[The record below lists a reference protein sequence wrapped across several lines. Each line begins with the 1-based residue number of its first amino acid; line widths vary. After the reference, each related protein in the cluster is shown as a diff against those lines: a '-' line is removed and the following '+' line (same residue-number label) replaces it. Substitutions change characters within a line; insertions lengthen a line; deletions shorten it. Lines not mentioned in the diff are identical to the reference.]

1 VMIAAGTEEELSA
14 LDELFRSAEA
24 VAGR

>member
-1 VMIAAGTEEELSA
+1 MIAAGTAEELSA
-14 LDELFRSAEA
+14 LDDLFRSAEA

>member
-1 VMIAAGTEEELSA
+1 MIAAGTDGELRS